1 VGDVIVFL
9 HLILCCHFAHTEV
22 CSCAYCPFLEYR
34 FLSFPLVFVYS
45 VFNLA
50 IRQFLSARNVFFG
63 SHHVLSSNQCLLM
76 RLFLSLSTFLPTC
89 VLLRLGDPHY
99 GVIILDRC
107 VFQDAGVLRI
117 KELLDESKRIQISL
131 GDGGV
136 SGVFIAK

>member
-1 VGDVIVFL
+1 
-9 HLILCCHFAHTEV
+9 
-22 CSCAYCPFLEYR
+22 
-34 FLSFPLVFVYS
+34 
-45 VFNLA
+45 
-50 IRQFLSARNVFFG
+50 
-63 SHHVLSSNQCLLM
+63 M